1 MISWILVVPARA
13 VGMGFAYGLGR
24 FEKNTNRVFS
34 DPPLFIVVVFGFER
48 GLKIGMIPEGTKHAI
63 PLWFAT
69 NGGFFDRRF
78 SENDNRLK

>member
-13 VGMGFAYGLGR
+13 VGMEFAYGLGG
-24 FEKNTNRVFS
+24 FEKKTNRVFS
-34 DPPLFIVVVFGFER
+34 DPPLFIVFVFGFER

-69 NGGFFDRRF
+69 IGVFF
-78 SENDNRLK
+78 RLSFFPKTTTD